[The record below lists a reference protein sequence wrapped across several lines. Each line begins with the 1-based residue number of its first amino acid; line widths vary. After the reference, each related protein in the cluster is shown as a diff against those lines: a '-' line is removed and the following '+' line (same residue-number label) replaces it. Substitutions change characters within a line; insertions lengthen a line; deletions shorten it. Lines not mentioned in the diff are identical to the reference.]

1 MKAVKKFKGLVDGHT
16 KGPNVL
22 SNALDKGLRSLEAV
36 TSRKAGLAETSEPV
50 LQRSKSDDHD
60 DRDPIESALAAEGI
74 HHDIK
79 QMGPFRAQGNVEPL
93 AVASVDS
100 NSVRPAPKLDRV
112 SSDEVSGV
120 SVPETPRGESPG
132 EKGHAHDPLDGE
144 PLFLGIGAGENDSLG
159 PPSENLIAESPTA
172 ADFPIYV
179 TAYEE
184 EVQRIRE
191 AQGQAATVYST
202 RRVDEKEKFRADEG
216 IAKIP
221 QLAMGLGLPAG
232 ALKGVLDQ
240 TKDNRE
246 GKASTNQSFSDLAS
260 RIVENSKDVGK
271 DLLQKAGDKKDEIME
286 KRAEGKDK

>member
-16 KGPNVL
+16 KGPNIL

-36 TSRKAGLAETSEPV
+36 TSRSAGLAETSEPV

-60 DRDPIESALAAEGI
+60 DRDPIESALAAEGV
-74 HHDIK
+74 HRNIK
-79 QMGPFRAQGNVEPL
+79 ETGPFRSQGNVDPL
-93 AVASVDS
+93 VITRIDS
-100 NSVRPAPKLDRV
+100 DTIRPAPKLDRV

-120 SVPETPRGESPG
+120 SILDTPRGDSPG

-144 PLFLGIGAGENDSLG
+144 PLFLGIGAGENDSLE
-159 PPSENLIAESPTA
+159 PPAENLIAESPTA

-202 RRVDEKEKFRADEG
+202 RRVDEKKKFRKGEG
-216 IAKIP
+216 MAKVP

-232 ALKGVLDQ
+232 ALKGVFDRA
-240 TKDNRE
+240 KDNGD
-246 GKASTNQSFSDLAS
+246 GKTSTNQSFSDLAS
-260 RIVENSKDVGK
+260 RIVGNSKEVGK
-271 DLLQKAGDKKDEIME
+271 DLLQKAGDKRDEIME